1 MYNYLVFTLI
11 TFSVYANSAKVGA
24 FGSCGSQD
32 KPMPI
37 LHKVTEH
44 KADVFV
50 YLGDNIYGDTKD
62 MKVLENKY
70 NKLGA
75 PRGIYSPQISSPI
88 NLRHLG

>member
-1 MYNYLVFTLI
+1 MTRWLLLLNFAIIAYGDSLPSKI
-11 TFSVYANSAKVGA
+11 A

-37 LHKVTEH
+37 LYKVTEH

-75 PRGIYSPQISSPI
+75 R
-88 NLRHLG
+88 